1 MITADYPLTSG
12 SVLAIVPPA
21 SEPPPLALNGILCPR
36 WKHDEIMDGW
46 QTDRRILPRWIH
58 AGFRSTRTDALA
70 EPAVPARPFIQ
81 EGLRARDAGWYDGRL
96 HDLNAR
102 FQMIQTRLFDAWVGT
117 IAHRLLNL
125 IPPQFQLSMRP
136 QGVGCGHRLFRQ
148 EAAGSRT
155 GGR

>member
-1 MITADYPLTSG
+1 MPSQLHRQGHSSARVKRRVTS
-12 SVLAIVPPA
+12 
-21 SEPPPLALNGILCPR
+21 
-36 WKHDEIMDGW
+36 
-46 QTDRRILPRWIH
+46 
-58 AGFRSTRTDALA
+58 AGT
-70 EPAVPARPFIQ
+70 
-81 EGLRARDAGWYDGRL
+81 DGRL
-96 HDLNAR
+96 HDPNAW
-102 FQMIQTRLFDAWVGT
+102 FQMIGTRLFDAWVGT